1 MNTEEPFRE
10 DPSDEL
16 AQRIAYLINGYI
28 RKKLTVSEHKELD
41 EWVSASM
48 KNQELFEE
56 LTDPVNIKRW
66 IYRKEGIDSEAA
78 LERVKTKLGFKQEFQ
93 FYKQRRIWPYWVV
106 AAAVLGVIFYSIHL
120 YRKAAILRSPVVV
133 IHQDLPPGG
142 KHAILTLNN
151 GRNILLDTVKS
162 GEIAAS
168 QNIQITKDSAELNYV
183 MGMKKNSN
191 VAFDILNIPAGG
203 EYQVRLS
210 DGTEVWLNASSMI

>member
-93 FYKQRRIWPYWVV
+93 FYKQRRIWPYLVV

-120 YRKAAILRSPVVV
+120 YRRAAILRSPVVV

-162 GEIAAS
+162 GETYLGKTLTFKFNSYIDGKTWDGPNANAPGDKLTS
-168 QNIQITKDSAELNYV
+168 TVSVTGN
-183 MGMKKNSN
+183 KNS
-191 VAFDILNIPAGG
+191 
-203 EYQVRLS
+203 
-210 DGTEVWLNASSMI
+210 